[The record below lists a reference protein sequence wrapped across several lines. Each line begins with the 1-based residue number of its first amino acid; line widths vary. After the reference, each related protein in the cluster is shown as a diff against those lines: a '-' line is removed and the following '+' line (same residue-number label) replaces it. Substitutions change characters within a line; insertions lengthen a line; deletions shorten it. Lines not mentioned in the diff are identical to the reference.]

1 MKRKKTTVMLDDMA
15 CAAGSAHSIES
26 VLARV
31 PGVLR
36 AYVNPVT
43 EMAYIEF
50 DADRC
55 TETDIVRAA
64 ESLGIRAVPTTLH

>member
-1 MKRKKTTVMLDDMA
+1 MKRKTTTVMLDDMG

-26 VLARV
+26 VLSRV
-31 PGVLR
+31 HGVMR

-43 EMAYIEF
+43 EMAYVEF

-55 TETDIVRAA
+55 TETDLIRAA
-64 ESLGIRAVPTTLH
+64 ASLGIRAVPTTLH